1 MGGLHYLKTHEI
13 QNWYLLLG
21 IISQCFL
28 YREAPYSIKKKSR
41 KQNVKVSI
49 SWNREISTKL
59 EMIEISSFPQP
70 PLVIPGPKGIQEMVC
85 SSYNVNEKRPHIEFF
100 YSFLLFTFTP
110 LSSPRDLWL
119 FFQVLILQPYPHLFF
134 FQHLIFLFQ
143 SQPTMMRII
152 FYFRSDLEAKNFYII

>member
-100 YSFLLFTFTP
+100 IVFFYSHLLLFHHLEIYGCFFK
-110 LSSPRDLWL
+110 SS
-119 FFQVLILQPYPHLFF
+119 FFSHIHTFF
-134 FQHLIFLFQ
+134 FSSTSFSSFSHNQQ
-143 SQPTMMRII
+143 
-152 FYFRSDLEAKNFYII
+152 